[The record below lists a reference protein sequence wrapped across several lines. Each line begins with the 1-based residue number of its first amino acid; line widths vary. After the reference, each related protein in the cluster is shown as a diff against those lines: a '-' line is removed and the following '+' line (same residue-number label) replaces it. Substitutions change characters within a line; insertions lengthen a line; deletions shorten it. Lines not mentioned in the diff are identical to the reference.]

1 MKNKKELPKLPRGMG
16 SYSYEK
22 NGDIRYRKTIDGNS
36 ISVTGTSIAEVNKL
50 MKAKEDET
58 IRKIKVGI
66 KKESTGTLQEN
77 MNKWMT
83 LYKKEEVIPRTYD
96 RIESTYLTHI
106 VGSDLGVMQEKSIT
120 AEDVQRFMKYLTNH
134 NDKKDG
140 EKLSYSSKKKVYELL
155 NQYFRYRYIKE
166 PYLNPMLTV
175 TKPKQDVEK
184 VDEELVVWNDN
195 EIEKI
200 CREATKPFREGI
212 EGYKHGLAIIFIMW
226 IFCRI
231 GEALALQWKDIDI
244 ENGMISITKS
254 YSRVR
259 VRDGSKAGK
268 YESKIVKTK
277 NKKNRTFKMSQ
288 MAIDAI
294 SSYKKI
300 KSPVSEEEF
309 VFSTPHG
316 ILTVTSITR
325 MYKNIIKRTEGI
337 NHNKNVT
344 IHGLRHTGIS
354 YFLRHGVP
362 VEVISR
368 MAGHQSI
375 QITIDTYYSV
385 IEEQKQKALDDL
397 NKAARINFLNESEED
412 TNETGDTQN

>member
-1 MKNKKELPKLPRGMG
+1 MRKELPKLPKGMG
-16 SYSYEK
+16 AYDYLP
-22 NGDIRYRKTIDGNS
+22 NGDIRYRKSVKGTR
-36 ISVTGTSIAEVNKL
+36 ISVTGTTISEVNKL
-50 MKAKEDET
+50 MKQKEDET
-58 IRKIKVGI
+58 LKRIKIGI

-77 MNKWMT
+77 MNEWMT
-83 LYKKEEVIPRTYD
+83 LYKKEDVIPRTYD

-106 VGSDLGVMQEKSIT
+106 VGSELGTMQEKSIKP
-120 AEDVQRFMKYLTNH
+120 EDIQRFMKELKNH
-134 NDKKDG
+134 GDKKED
-140 EKLSYSSKKKVYELL
+140 KDLSYSSKKKVYELL

-166 PYLNPMLTV
+166 PYLNPMLQV

-184 VDEELVVWNDN
+184 VDEELIVWDDY

-200 CREATKPFREGI
+200 CREASKPFREGV

-244 ENGMISITKS
+244 DNSMISITKS
-254 YSRVR
+254 YSRIR
-259 VRDGSKAGK
+259 IRDGINAGK
-268 YESKIVKTK
+268 YEYKIVKTK

-294 SSYKKI
+294 KGYKSI
-300 KSPVSEEEF
+300 KKPKSENEY
-309 VFSTPHG
+309 VFSTNNK

-325 MYKNIIKRTEGI
+325 MYSNIIDRTEGI
-337 NHNKNVT
+337 DHTKHVT
-344 IHGLRHTGIS
+344 MHGLRHTGIS

-362 VEVISR
+362 IEVVSR

-385 IEEQKQKALDDL
+385 IEEQKQKAIDDL
-397 NKAARINFLNESEED
+397 NKAARINYLDLEEESESN
-412 TNETGDTQN
+412 NETNDNQD

>member
-412 TNETGDTQN
+412 TNETDDTQN

>member
-1 MKNKKELPKLPRGMG
+1 MKKELPKLPKGMG
-16 SYSYEK
+16 AYDYLP
-22 NGDIRYRKTIDGNS
+22 NGDIRYRKSVKGTR
-36 ISVTGTSIAEVNKL
+36 ISVTGTTISEVNKL
-50 MKAKEDET
+50 MKQKEDET
-58 IRKIKVGI
+58 LKRIKIGI

-77 MNKWMT
+77 MNEWMT
-83 LYKKEEVIPRTYD
+83 LYKKEDVIPRTYD

-106 VGSDLGVMQEKSIT
+106 VGSELGTMQEKSIKS
-120 AEDVQRFMKYLTNH
+120 EDIQRFMKELKNH
-134 NDKKDG
+134 GDKKED
-140 EKLSYSSKKKVYELL
+140 KDLSYSSKKKVYELL

-166 PYLNPMLTV
+166 PYLNPMLQV

-184 VDEELVVWNDN
+184 IDEELIVWDDY

-200 CREATKPFREGI
+200 CREASKPFREGV

-244 ENGMISITKS
+244 DNSMISITKS
-254 YSRVR
+254 YSRIR
-259 VRDGSKAGK
+259 IRDGINAGK
-268 YESKIVKTK
+268 YEYKIVKTK
-277 NKKNRTFKMSQ
+277 NKKNRTFKMRQ

-294 SSYKKI
+294 KGYKNI
-300 KSPVSEEEF
+300 KKPKSENEY
-309 VFSTPHG
+309 VFSSNNK

-325 MYKNIIKRTEGI
+325 MYSNIINRTEGI
-337 NHNKNVT
+337 DHTKHVT
-344 IHGLRHTGIS
+344 MHGLRHTGIS

-362 VEVISR
+362 IEVVSR

-385 IEEQKQKALDDL
+385 IEEQKQKAIDDL
-397 NKAARINFLNESEED
+397 NKAARINYLDLEEESESN
-412 TNETGDTQN
+412 NETNDNQD

>member
-1 MKNKKELPKLPRGMG
+1 MRKELPKLPKGMG
-16 SYSYEK
+16 AYDYLP
-22 NGDIRYRKTIDGNS
+22 NGDIRYRKSVKGTR
-36 ISVTGTSIAEVNKL
+36 ISVTGTTISEVNKL
-50 MKAKEDET
+50 MKQKEDET
-58 IRKIKVGI
+58 LKKIKIGI

-77 MNKWMT
+77 MNEWMT
-83 LYKKEEVIPRTYD
+83 LYKKEDVIPRTYD

-106 VGSDLGVMQEKSIT
+106 VGSELGTMQEKSIKS
-120 AEDVQRFMKYLTNH
+120 EDIQRFMKELKNH
-134 NDKKDG
+134 ADKKED
-140 EKLSYSSKKKVYELL
+140 KDLSYSSKKKVYELL

-166 PYLNPMLTV
+166 PYLNPMLQV

-184 VDEELVVWNDN
+184 VDEELIVWDDY

-200 CREATKPFREGI
+200 CREASKPFREGV

-244 ENGMISITKS
+244 DNSMISITKS
-254 YSRVR
+254 YSRIR
-259 VRDGSKAGK
+259 IRDGINAGK
-268 YESKIVKTK
+268 YEYKIVKTK

-294 SSYKKI
+294 KEYKSI
-300 KSPVSEEEF
+300 KKPKSENEY
-309 VFSTPHG
+309 VFSTNNK

-325 MYKNIIKRTEGI
+325 MYSNIIDRTEGI
-337 NHNKNVT
+337 DHTKHVT
-344 IHGLRHTGIS
+344 MHGLRHTGIS

-362 VEVISR
+362 IEVVSR

-385 IEEQKQKALDDL
+385 IEEQKQKAIDDL
-397 NKAARINFLNESEED
+397 NKAARINYLDLEEESESN
-412 TNETGDTQN
+412 NETNDNQD

>member
-1 MKNKKELPKLPRGMG
+1 MKNQKELPKLPRGMG

-412 TNETGDTQN
+412 TNETDDTQN